1 MEEAET
7 LADRIM
13 IVKHGELITIG
24 NTMQL
29 KSRFNSKYTVNLSFG
44 EGEEEQIME
53 YLRDVIP
60 KKDMLEAKVHSTTVN
75 FSTTF
80 ESVRAIFKLMEENEE
95 FVELVETWEFHETSL
110 SDIFLSLV
118 EENNHSLI

>member
-1 MEEAET
+1 
-7 LADRIM
+7 
-13 IVKHGELITIG
+13 
-24 NTMQL
+24 
-29 KSRFNSKYTVNLSFG
+29 
-44 EGEEEQIME
+44 ME